1 MLQRGGEMSI
11 QLMVDGGADLP
22 KGFIE
27 KFNIKV
33 IPLNIHFKEETY
45 KASVDLTIE
54 EFYNKM
60 KDANDLPKT
69 SAPSPNEFNEAF
81 KQVDPN
87 TPILL
92 LSLSKN
98 ISATY
103 QNANIGKDM
112 LLEEEPS
119 RQIEIINTKTAS
131 SGIALLLN
139 EAIKLKMK
147 QINYK
152 DLVDQIKQYVEKT
165 TTLFS
170 LVTVDNL
177 IKGGRLDK
185 FRGAIAKTLNIKLLM
200 KASDEGEIGVTEKV
214 RGEKKSIRRLIEQIG
229 DYIETL
235 EHKTIALAHSN
246 CEDKAKSIIESIKE
260 RYKPKETLMMDMG
273 PLIATYAGEGG
284 IVISFLED

>member
-69 SAPSPNEFNEAF
+69 SAPSPNEFYEAF

-139 EAIKLKMK
+139 EAIKIKMK

>member
-69 SAPSPNEFNEAF
+69 SAPSPNEFYEAF

>member
-1 MLQRGGEMSI
+1 
-11 QLMVDGGADLP
+11 
-22 KGFIE
+22 
-27 KFNIKV
+27 
-33 IPLNIHFKEETY
+33 
-45 KASVDLTIE
+45 
-54 EFYNKM
+54 M

-69 SAPSPNEFNEAF
+69 SAPSPNEFYEAF